1 MLVVGVTSVK
11 SVINVI
17 LFAWGVNAAIGYRL
31 PPSVP
36 TGGTRKG
43 RHKKGRRRRRRK
55 VLQSPRRSGKNEKVA
70 RAKPTYS
77 LPLPPLESGAERVYF
92 FFSGFPGW
100 RDKYLDACPG
110 TFSPNWI
117 LSPLLRGV
125 SCRLICMSPVIFRAW
140 AELTEIERQTLNRN
154 FLAAAAICI

>member
-1 MLVVGVTSVK
+1 MPQLGTVYRRLSQQGPRGKGAIKKVVAVVVVVVKCCSRRAAVERMKKLQEPNQPTPSPFHPWRAEQSVC
-11 SVINVI
+11 I
-17 LFAWGVNAAIGYRL
+17 
-31 PPSVP
+31 
-36 TGGTRKG
+36 
-43 RHKKGRRRRRRK
+43 
-55 VLQSPRRSGKNEKVA
+55 
-70 RAKPTYS
+70 
-77 LPLPPLESGAERVYF
+77 